1 MNNIISFSFFEAK
14 EEVAQKCYNKFTR
27 SQ

>member
-14 EEVAQKCYNKFTR
+14 EEVAQKCGR
-27 SQ
+27 